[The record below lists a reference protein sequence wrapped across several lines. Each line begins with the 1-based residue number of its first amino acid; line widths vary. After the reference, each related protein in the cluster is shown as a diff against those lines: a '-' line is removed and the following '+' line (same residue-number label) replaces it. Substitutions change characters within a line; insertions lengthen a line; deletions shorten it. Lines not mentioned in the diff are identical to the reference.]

1 MLLASR
7 LPCDSYASSTHGVS
21 PLATF
26 ATPKPSRAQ
35 LNSTSAS
42 IYSACRALHSF
53 LNTSEPVS
61 SSQQERPIHHSLKAP
76 IQFVDRQTL
85 QKPSGRVRS
94 RKYAQ
99 STPKITTGSIPPS
112 RKRRRSTLDSRD
124 CIDGSEDKE
133 NAEKDMNSDPARPST
148 PKPNKR
154 RCPPTLPLGLG
165 REDFTSLQS
174 PATPPPPPPHRDIRA
189 LPHTPFQIQ
198 PDFNFLTP
206 SQPLPL
212 LAFPPS
218 TTNNICFTTHSNASS
233 SPLLYSH
240 RESQDQH
247 QHHLQPPST
256 SRANS
261 EDLDSPLR
269 HLILSKVRSGR
280 NQDYWTDS
288 NASPA
293 SHLSTFAAGQSHQRH
308 DNLRYGAGSPVE
320 GFRRGTGPWKRG
332 GLEDLKFV

>member
-7 LPCDSYASSTHGVS
+7 IPCDGYVSNAHEMS

-26 ATPKPSRAQ
+26 ATPKPSRTHRT
-35 LNSTSAS
+35 STSAS

-53 LNTSEPVS
+53 LNTSEPLAP
-61 SSQQERPIHHSLKAP
+61 SQQERSVQHFLKAP

-85 QKPSGRVRS
+85 QMSSGRVRS

-99 STPKITTGSIPPS
+99 STPKTTSGSVPPS
-112 RKRRRSTLDSRD
+112 RKRRRSALDSRD

-133 NAEKDMNSDPARPST
+133 NAERDTSSDPAPPST

-165 REDFTSLQS
+165 REDFISLQS
-174 PATPPPPPPHRDIRA
+174 PSTPAPPPRRDIA
-189 LPHTPFQIQ
+189 VLPHTPFQIQ

-212 LAFPPS
+212 IAVPPS
-218 TTNNICFTTHSNASS
+218 TTDYTPATKHTNASY
-233 SPLLYSH
+233 SPSLYPH
-240 RESQDQH
+240 CERQEQH
-247 QHHLQPPST
+247 QHHLQPPSG

-269 HLILSKVRSGR
+269 HLILSKFRPGR
-280 NQDYWTDS
+280 NQDCWTDS
-288 NASPA
+288 NSSPA
-293 SHLSTFAAGQSHQRH
+293 SQLSTFATSQGHQRH
-308 DNLRYGAGSPVE
+308 DNLRYGVGAPVE

-332 GLEDLKFV
+332 GLEDLKFL